1 MRITRTLALTTAA
14 ALVAGAGLAAA
25 VPAASAASAAKPK
38 APKITISGTTTV
50 TTAKGLAQTL
60 LSEGI
65 VVFALWPGTSSLANI
80 KAQTAILQ
88 FPVTGFA
95 KNQVRHSGGMLFANV
110 KAGGS
115 IDCRTPLIDLAA
127 KTVSCTLTGPT
138 GADVTAP
145 ALKLTNI
152 SKPVVKKVGKVT
164 TTTVKATISVNG
176 PTIATVLNNALK
188 TTKITGTTVLG
199 TGVVVI
205 RSTVS

>member
-38 APKITISGTTTV
+38 AKITITGTTTV
-50 TTAKGLAQTL
+50 TTAPGLAQTL

-65 VVFALWPGTSSLANI
+65 VVFALWPGTSSLANM

-95 KNQVRHSGGMLFANV
+95 KNQVRHSGGMLFSNV

-115 IDCRTPLIDLAA
+115 IDCRTPLIDLGA